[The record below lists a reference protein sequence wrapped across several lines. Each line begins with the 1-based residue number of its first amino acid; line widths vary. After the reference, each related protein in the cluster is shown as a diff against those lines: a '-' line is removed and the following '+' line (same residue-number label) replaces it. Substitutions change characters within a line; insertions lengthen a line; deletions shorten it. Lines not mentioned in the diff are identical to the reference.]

1 MPREVRRY
9 LACGSLAFLLPLA
22 ACATAPLSQSGAL
35 SSYDNLTSSDGVLT
49 KSRVRVDKPDVL
61 AAKTVRIAPASVASG
76 ALPANFSDEQ
86 RKLVLNAVDRAL
98 CVKLS
103 DRLRVVNA
111 TETADLTVHATITH
125 AEPTDKVAAGAS
137 KAVSI
142 VPSVLSIPVPVPR
155 LPVGLGS
162 LSVEAEARDRSNQQ
176 KAALIWAR
184 GADSITSR
192 PKVSEASDAYD
203 LASAF
208 GEDFGTL
215 VATGESPFGKGP
227 SLPSMQKIRSD
238 LGGAHENSACDAFG
252 RSPGVAG
259 LVGGGLG
266 LPPEW
271 TDKGGNEQPATAP
284 K

>member
-1 MPREVRRY
+1 MFLRPRRFVSRQRP
-9 LACGSLAFLLPLA
+9 LLQAPFLPISR
-22 ACATAPLSQSGAL
+22 P
-35 SSYDNLTSSDGVLT
+35 SS
-49 KSRVRVDKPDVL
+49 
-61 AAKTVRIAPASVASG
+61 ASW
-76 ALPANFSDEQ
+76 F
-86 RKLVLNAVDRAL
+86 NAVDRAL

-111 TETADLTVHATITH
+111 TEAADLTVHAAMTH
-125 AEPTDKVAAGAS
+125 AEPTDKLAAGAS

-142 VPSVLSIPVPVPR
+142 VPSLLSIPAPVPR

-203 LASAF
+203 LMSAF

-227 SLPSMQKIRSD
+227 SLPTMQKIRSD